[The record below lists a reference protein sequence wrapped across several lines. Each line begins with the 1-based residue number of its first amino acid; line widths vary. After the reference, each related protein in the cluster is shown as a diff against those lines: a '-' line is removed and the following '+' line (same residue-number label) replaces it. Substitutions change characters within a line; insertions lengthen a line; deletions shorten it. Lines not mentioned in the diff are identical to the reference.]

1 MFCINCGIKI
11 VSNGKFCQ
19 ACGKSTEG
27 LATPFGESA
36 ETLEHEIEEPR
47 EKIVMPR
54 PTFNGIRK
62 MNWVIAS
69 LLAAGLFL
77 MLFKA
82 PSVIGLMLIILF
94 GGIFVGSPVV
104 SATALGDQD
113 FSMFGIYIA
122 IDATRRKKLQ
132 QTSRVLN
139 WILGGF
145 GIIGLIACIA
155 TQQYGAMISM
165 FVYVLPPYLNIKA
178 LRELK
183 QFERDFA

>member
-1 MFCINCGIKI
+1 
-11 VSNGKFCQ
+11 
-19 ACGKSTEG
+19 
-27 LATPFGESA
+27 
-36 ETLEHEIEEPR
+36 
-47 EKIVMPR
+47 
-54 PTFNGIRK
+54 
-62 MNWVIAS
+62 
-69 LLAAGLFL
+69 